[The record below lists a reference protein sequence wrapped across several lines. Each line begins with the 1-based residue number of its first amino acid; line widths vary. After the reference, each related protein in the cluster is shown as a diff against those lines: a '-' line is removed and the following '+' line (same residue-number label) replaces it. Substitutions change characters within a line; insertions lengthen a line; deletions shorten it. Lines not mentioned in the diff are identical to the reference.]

1 MSSGNIGYTEGFASP
16 ASIKAELGHKYR
28 WLKNGLVYKQID
40 TGVSNN
46 WVEANPITPP
56 GAEYLDDLLD
66 VNVSGPAIGESVV
79 WDGSEWTNIDPTI
92 LGLTIVVH
100 SKGKTVANGAQ
111 VESISNGFSSLTEA
125 KNNAGSGDTIVVHPG
140 TYTNPGN
147 LWKDGV
153 SYIFMPGANVNFTGA
168 LFTPSANQTCNV
180 YGKGNFT
187 QTGASGSPAFAFE
200 QVGAVGRFEANNIRV
215 YGNVGFQLTTG
226 ELDLVAN
233 EITMTNRQ
241 YLFYFRIAVG
251 KFRIKANRIVN
262 ENGSGLT
269 IARTFLLREIAV
281 DAEVRIE
288 CPHMGLEGT
297 GSNSQL
303 VFNVGGASPGKALF
317 IGNFYDDSTAT
328 DFASVWLGVSAKI
341 VGDIHI
347 SNGRGALRVTGSLTK
362 EVEVIGNIYNTN
374 TTTNEAIECTGNNST
389 LIFKGDIFCSNQDSV
404 LLSGTPAQTTLNC
417 NIYNT
422 HDDSTIVKGLIN
434 NNAGHNLIIEYCKV
448 HFDAAVP
455 LAGSYS
461 ITGTNNDVRVYTN
474 LLSNLA
480 ADPSTTNLITGTN
493 IIIDTDIL

>member
-28 WLKNGLVYKQID
+28 WLKTGVVYKQIN

-46 WVEANPITPP
+46 WVED
-56 GAEYLDDLLD
+56 GAAGPEYLNDLLD
-66 VNVSGPAIGESVV
+66 VNTTPTYGQSLTWDGLEWINDDVTAIGNTVIVS
-79 WDGSEWTNIDPTI
+79 S
-92 LGLTIVVH
+92 LGRATGGL
-100 SKGKTVANGAQ
+100 A
-111 VESISNGFSSLTEA
+111 ESISNHYSSLSDA
-125 KNNAGSGDTIVVHPG
+125 RNGASSGDVIVVQPG

-153 SYIFMPGANVNFTGA
+153 SYVFMPGANVNFTGA
-168 LFTPSANQTCNV
+168 IFTASANQTCSV

-226 ELDLVAN
+226 ELDIVAN
-233 EITMTNRQ
+233 EITMSYRQ
-241 YLFYFRIAVG
+241 YLFYFRITTG
-251 KFRIKANRIVN
+251 KFRVKANRIVN

-297 GSNSQL
+297 GGNSQL
-303 VFNVGGASPGKALF
+303 VFNVGAASPGKALF

-389 LIFKGDIFCSNQDSV
+389 LIFKGDIFCSYQDSV

-461 ITGTNNDVRVYTN
+461 ITGTNNNIRLYGAK
-474 LLSNLA
+474 LLSNIA
-480 ADPSTTNLITGTN
+480 IDPATIDLTTGATPLNYLNVI
-493 IIIDTDIL
+493 